1 MKGKKS
7 LRITNSITGIIFLL
21 TSAVMISWFLDLR
34 VLLTIFPN
42 GASMKFNTALLF
54 WLIAL
59 ILIIRSW
66 KKESTFKLTIGLN
79 FILLLISG
87 YTFMEYI
94 LPLPISIDNIF
105 VVDHLS
111 EEFPGRM
118 SPATALS
125 FILSG
130 IGLLGILLE
139 NKFLKA
145 IAEYALLI
153 VSIITLITLVSY
165 FIGVSSDN
173 KTFFIHSMAV
183 HTAALFFILVHILS
197 LKNNTNGFTAVLL
210 GPHVGSRLLRTIL
223 IMIIGIP
230 LILGNLWLYL
240 TQNNILPEDFAIA
253 LYSVLL
259 ILSSLLYVT
268 IVSIRMNKSDINR
281 KRLESNLRSSNQEL
295 MAFKK
300 ALDATAIVAI
310 TNNQGKIT
318 YVNDNFCTI
327 SGYTKNEVV
336 NTKFYPIYSD
346 FYPKSFYNQMWHT
359 ISNGKVWIGEIKNQD
374 KNNGYYWV
382 HTSIIPFKDKKG
394 EITQYLT
401 FMIDITSKKEAEE
414 LLSSQYVQKLE
425 QKNREL
431 EQFAYIASH
440 DLQEPLRTVKSFINI
455 INEESEAELSDNT
468 ITYFNYINQSINRM
482 SEMVKGLLEYS
493 RVNNRQEY
501 EKVDT
506 NTVVDEVVAD
516 LSSQI
521 KTENAQV
528 IYSGLPEILIYRVS
542 FRMLIQN
549 LISNAIKFR
558 KPDIAPVVQ
567 IVAKK
572 EDQFW
577 KFCISDNGIGID
589 AKYQE
594 RIFVLFQRLHNRSTY
609 EGTGIGLSLCQKI
622 VHLHGGNIWV
632 ESDGQN
638 GSKFFFTIPVSPT
651 DIK

>member
-1 MKGKKS
+1 
-7 LRITNSITGIIFLL
+7 
-21 TSAVMISWFLDLR
+21 
-34 VLLTIFPN
+34 
-42 GASMKFNTALLF
+42 
-54 WLIAL
+54 
-59 ILIIRSW
+59 
-66 KKESTFKLTIGLN
+66 
-79 FILLLISG
+79 
-87 YTFMEYI
+87 
-94 LPLPISIDNIF
+94 
-105 VVDHLS
+105 
-111 EEFPGRM
+111 
-118 SPATALS
+118 
-125 FILSG
+125 
-130 IGLLGILLE
+130 
-139 NKFLKA
+139 
-145 IAEYALLI
+145 
-153 VSIITLITLVSY
+153 
-165 FIGVSSDN
+165 
-173 KTFFIHSMAV
+173 
-183 HTAALFFILVHILS
+183 
-197 LKNNTNGFTAVLL
+197 
-210 GPHVGSRLLRTIL
+210 
-223 IMIIGIP
+223 
-230 LILGNLWLYL
+230 ILGNLWLYL

-528 IYSGLPEILIYRVS
+528 
-542 FRMLIQN
+542 
-549 LISNAIKFR
+549 
-558 KPDIAPVVQ
+558 
-567 IVAKK
+567 
-572 EDQFW
+572 
-577 KFCISDNGIGID
+577 
-589 AKYQE
+589 
-594 RIFVLFQRLHNRSTY
+594 
-609 EGTGIGLSLCQKI
+609 
-622 VHLHGGNIWV
+622 
-632 ESDGQN
+632 
-638 GSKFFFTIPVSPT
+638 
-651 DIK
+651 